1 MSRKYRHISEYETEI
16 ISMVNQGLK
25 LSVLVYE
32 SRIFTVQLHL
42 LVLLLLQKSV
52 VNSFYACFQ
61 KSYLLSD
68 NQLPISI
75 ICIPSY

>member
-32 SRIFTVQLHL
+32 SIAFASCSENDALF
-42 LVLLLLQKSV
+42 
-52 VNSFYACFQ
+52 N
-61 KSYLLSD
+61 KSYSLLIIGLSVL
-68 NQLPISI
+68 NILVSSFHKTLSLFHPIISAM
-75 ICIPSY
+75 